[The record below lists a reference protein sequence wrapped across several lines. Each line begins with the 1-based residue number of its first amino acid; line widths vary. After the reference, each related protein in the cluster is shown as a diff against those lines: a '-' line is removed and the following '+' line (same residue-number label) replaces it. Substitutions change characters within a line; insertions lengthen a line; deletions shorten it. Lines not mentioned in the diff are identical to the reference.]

1 MDASEEYRSRL
12 ERWRAS
18 FARSDARFRQL
29 GNARL
34 LTGLAGVAIAAVSIG
49 GSLISAWWLLAPI
62 TMFIVLA
69 IVHERV
75 VRVRTV
81 SSRAVSYYDGALARM
96 ENRWAGKGRQGQE
109 FRNPK
114 HLYADDLDLFG
125 EGSLFELLSTARTST
140 GERTLAN
147 WLLAP
152 GDIETVRARQAAVAE
167 LRERLDLREEIA
179 LMGDDVRAGVD
190 DKAVTEWGSGAPVR
204 FLPGARWIALALSCA
219 MLVAAVL
226 SLAQVTSIL
235 PVLLVVLAELAFA
248 MVVRDSVRIALG
260 SVATPVHDLHLLG
273 LLLARLEK
281 EQFQSGHLRKL
292 THTLDAARLTASA
305 EIHKLEKLVDRLDW
319 ARNAFFRLF
328 AAMLVWIPQFAM
340 AIERWRVKFGPHIG
354 EWIAAAGEFEAIC
367 SLATFAYEHEDAAF
381 PELVEGAAPLFQAE
395 ALRHPLIDASSAVAN
410 DVSLSRDCAVWIVSG
425 SNMSGKSTLLRSV
438 GIGAV
443 LAWAG
448 APVPCKKMRLSRLR
462 VGASIRIND
471 SLADHKSRFYA
482 EISRLRDVVEL
493 ARAGEPLL
501 FLLDELLSGTN
512 SHDRRIGASA
522 VLKGLAERGAIG
534 LVTTH
539 DLALTGIAESLGTHA
554 RNVHFEDQMANGEM
568 HFDYQLREGIVERSN
583 ALELMRSVG
592 LDV

>member
-1 MDASEEYRSRL
+1 MAAREEYRNRL
-12 ERWRAS
+12 QRWRAS
-18 FARSDARFRQL
+18 FEQSDTRFRQL
-29 GNARL
+29 SNARL
-34 LTGLAGVAIAAVSIG
+34 FTGLAGVVIAAVSLG
-49 GSLISAWWLLAPI
+49 ASWISPWWLLAPI
-62 TMFIVLA
+62 AVFAAFAVM
-69 IVHERV
+69 HERV

-81 SSRAVSYYDGALARM
+81 SSRAVSYYDGAVARM
-96 ENRWAGKGRQGQE
+96 ENRWAGKGRQGTE
-109 FRNPK
+109 FREPK
-114 HLYADDLDLFG
+114 HVYADDLDLFG

-147 WLLAP
+147 WLLVP
-152 GDIETVRARQAAVAE
+152 GEIEAVRERQAAVAE
-167 LRERLDLREEIA
+167 LRDRLDLREEIA
-179 LMGDDVRAGVD
+179 LMGEDVRAGVD

-204 FLPGARWIALALSCA
+204 FIPGARWIASALSCA
-219 MLVAAVL
+219 MVIAAAL
-226 SLAQVTSIL
+226 SLAQVTSVL
-235 PVLLVVLAELAFA
+235 PVLIVVLAELVFA
-248 MVVRDSVRIALG
+248 ILMRDPVRAVLG
-260 SVATPVHDLHLLG
+260 SVSTPAHDLHLLG

-281 EQFQSGHLRKL
+281 EQFQSDHLKRL
-292 THTLDAARLTASA
+292 THSLDAARLTASA

-319 ARNAFFRLF
+319 ARNSFFRIF

-340 AIERWRVKFGPHIG
+340 AIERWRVQNGPHIG
-354 EWIAAAGEFEAIC
+354 EWIASAGEFEALC
-367 SLATFAYEHEDAAF
+367 SLATFSYEREDAVF
-381 PELVEGAAPLFQAE
+381 PELVESSAPLFQAQ
-395 ALRHPLIDASSAVAN
+395 ALRHPLIAATAAIAN
-410 DVSLSRDCAVWIVSG
+410 DVLLSHQCAVWIVSG

-438 GIGAV
+438 GIATV

-448 APVPCKKMRLSRLR
+448 APVTCGSLRVSRVK

-539 DLALTGIAESLGTHA
+539 DLALTGIAESLSTHA
-554 RNVHFEDQMANGEM
+554 RNVHFEDQMVGGEM
-568 HFDYQLREGIVERSN
+568 HFDYQLREGVVERSN